1 MNHPNGRHYLSN
13 TLIEIVNPCRPCA
26 PLRHVLFDFDGT
38 VSLIRE
44 GWQQLMIE
52 LMVEFLLVT
61 PAAEDEATLRQ
72 RMTDLVAH
80 STGRPTID
88 QMTYLTDEIVRRGG
102 SAQDAQVYK
111 ALFLERLLAG
121 VNQRLADLRSGQ
133 LEPAE
138 LTVPG
143 VIEFLAALQVRGIT
157 CYLASGTE
165 REAVVNEITV
175 LGLAHCFEDRIYGPH
190 DGGPSFSKKAVIGQI
205 LRDYNLRG
213 CELVS
218 IGDGKV
224 EIEYTAE
231 AGGIGV
237 GVASNEVERQ
247 GINELKR
254 EQLIQAGANII
265 VPDFREGEAL
275 LSYLI
280 EEETRRR

>member
-1 MNHPNGRHYLSN
+1 MNHQNNRRYLPN
-13 TLIEIVNPCRPCA
+13 TLVEIVNSCRPCA

-44 GWQQLMIE
+44 GWQQMMIE
-52 LMVEFLLVT
+52 LMLEFLLVT

-111 ALFLERLLAG
+111 ALFLERLLAR
-121 VNQRLADLRSGQ
+121 VNQRLAGLRRGR
-133 LEPAE
+133 LAPAQ

-143 VIEFLAALQVRGIT
+143 VIEFLAALQTRGVT

-165 REAVVNEITV
+165 REAVVNEIDA
-175 LGLAHCFEDRIYGPH
+175 LGLAHCFEDRIYGPQ
-190 DGGPSFSKKAVIGQI
+190 DGVPAFSKKAVIGQI
-205 LRDYNLRG
+205 LCDYSLRG

-275 LSYLI
+275 LSYL
-280 EEETRRR
+280 TGVG